1 MLSAGLDCIF
11 FLNSALLGA
20 GLAMDAFSVSI
31 VNAVTEAGMGW
42 GRRSAI
48 AGVYAFF
55 QFAMPLTGWL
65 CVHTIASIF
74 TSFQAFV
81 PWIALIL
88 LLFIGG
94 KMVLEAL
101 RGGEDACTS
110 CGKHGAACEGC
121 ERKSAVKRL
130 AFSVLLVQGIA
141 TSIDALSV
149 GFTIAGYGLL
159 MAVIAS
165 LVIAAVTFGICMTG
179 LLIGRAAASTRV
191 LTGRAQL
198 AGGILLI
205 LIGIEI
211 FVKGMVS

>member
-1 MLSAGLDCIF
+1 MRYDALF
-11 FLNSALLGA
+11 FVNSVLFGV
-20 GLAMDAFSVSI
+20 GLAMDAFSVS
-31 VNAVTEAGMGW
+31 VANGLREPHMA
-42 GRRSAI
+42 RRRMALI
-48 AGVYAFF
+48 AGTFAFF
-55 QFAMPLTGWL
+55 QIVMPLAGWL

-130 AFSVLLVQGIA
+130 AFSVLLVQGLA
-141 TSIDALSV
+141 TSIDARSV

-211 FVKGMVS
+211 FIKGMVS